1 MPDHSKPLILCVDD
15 VPDNLLLLSQELED
29 EGYRVQ
35 TASDGIEALAK
46 VEELQPDAILLD
58 WQLPKL
64 SGLGVLVG
72 LREKYDPLTL
82 PIIMVT
88 AQRASEGV
96 VECFRCGAND
106 YVEKPIE
113 ISVLLARLGAHL
125 RLCRLTR
132 EQQGLTRQLQEL
144 SRTDPLTKINNRR
157 AFDDSGMAAFS
168 FARRHL
174 SIMSLV
180 LFDADHFKSINDS
193 FGHRGGDMA
202 LRAIADV
209 LDLYRR
215 REDTLARI
223 GGEEFALI
231 CPNATAEQAAVVAQR
246 CCDEIRE
253 VSILGLAPARF
264 VTLSAGVAQLK
275 ESHASFADLV
285 HEADRAMYRAK
296 ESGRDQVYLSGQD
309 PGVLASA

>member
-1 MPDHSKPLILCVDD
+1 MTDFSKPLILCVDD
-15 VPDNLLLLSQELED
+15 VPDNLLLLSEELQD
-29 EGYRVQ
+29 EGYRVE
-35 TASDGIEALAK
+35 TASDGVEALEK
-46 VEELQPDAILLD
+46 VEALDPDAVLLD

-72 LREKYDPLTL
+72 LREKYDPLSL

-88 AQRASEGV
+88 AQRASEGI

-113 ISVLLARLGAHL
+113 FSVLLARLGAHL
-125 RLCRLTR
+125 RLCRLTK
-132 EQQGLTRQLQEL
+132 EQQGLTRQLRDL
-144 SRTDPLTKINNRR
+144 SRTDELTKINNRR
-157 AFDDSGMAAFS
+157 AFDELGRAGFS
-168 FARRHL
+168 FARRHR
-174 SIMSLV
+174 SQMSVV

-209 LDLYRR
+209 LDHYRR
-215 REDTLARI
+215 QEDSLARI

-231 CPNATAEQAAVVAQR
+231 CPNATAEQAAFVAQR
-246 CCDEIRE
+246 CCEEMRE

-264 VTLSAGVAQLK
+264 VTLSAGVAELS
-275 ESHASFADLV
+275 EAHASFADLL

-296 ESGRDQVYLSGQD
+296 ERGRNQVYVSGQD
-309 PGVLASA
+309 PEYLASA